1 MGKPSRSRHR
11 VDEAVRTADQNGSRH
26 ARCSEIV
33 RTLPLPVDL
42 VVSTGSAPR
51 STTMTVETS
60 VPHKTAAGR
69 PSDQDLRLR
78 IQAEFEEMP
87 GLTLTL
93 RQASRL
99 FNIDVATCERLLA
112 QLVLSGALRMS
123 EGTFVLSQPRDRWPR
138 FH

>member
-1 MGKPSRSRHR
+1 MVEGTLVARHSLR
-11 VDEAVRTADQNGSRH
+11 RN
-26 ARCSEIV
+26 
-33 RTLPLPVDL
+33 
-42 VVSTGSAPR
+42 
-51 STTMTVETS
+51 TMALESS
-60 VPHKTAAGR
+60 VLQKTAAGE
-69 PSDQDLRLR
+69 PSDRDLQCR

-112 QLVLSGALRMS
+112 QLVLSGALRIS
-123 EGTFVLSQPRDRWPR
+123 EGTFVLRQPRDRWPR